1 MCLFG
6 DFQKSGQLF
15 FRVVQSGAGKKT
27 FAMYTKVFMI
37 LGKLFLTH
45 TLLYHVRRNFFLK
58 MVRGWC
64 GTKNFS
70 HPTFFGGKKFS
81 YFSCTGN
88 PYLFLCTLFASFLF
102 VISGALFASFFFI
115 IIWQILFSN
124 FIFIPL
130 PISQKIY

>member
-58 MVRGWC
+58 M
-64 GTKNFS
+64 
-70 HPTFFGGKKFS
+70 
-81 YFSCTGN
+81 
-88 PYLFLCTLFASFLF
+88 
-102 VISGALFASFFFI
+102 
-115 IIWQILFSN
+115 
-124 FIFIPL
+124 
-130 PISQKIY
+130 

>member
-37 LGKLFLTH
+37 LGILFFQIGIEKVYREKLFLTH

-58 MVRGWC
+58 MVRRWC
-64 GTKNFS
+64 GTKNF
-70 HPTFFGGKKFS
+70 
-81 YFSCTGN
+81 
-88 PYLFLCTLFASFLF
+88 
-102 VISGALFASFFFI
+102 
-115 IIWQILFSN
+115 
-124 FIFIPL
+124 
-130 PISQKIY
+130 